1 MSYQLSEAYENLY
14 NPRVESFVDDNLRF
28 IDFMDNEDIEEV
40 VESVYWEL
48 RDYGNT
54 LEEAVDT
61 LSLAT
66 STEVISEAYDEILLE
81 FDMSPEDR
89 AKLALKASQGKGL
102 KFARRLADKQR
113 RDARVAKIQHAVTKV
128 RRRVDGPIA
137 RAKAAFK
144 GAQGGMGTAK
154 KALSQTAQDGKAKLG
169 KLLRRGVSAVAQG
182 VRSTGRAIG
191 SAGKAMERRGA
202 AATQSGLQSRRAG
215 RAGAGG
221 QMQLVFEPTAQEKAG
236 GATSKLGRAIRKAGA
251 AIARTS
257 SKSPTAAKT
266 SLPQAKTKSEPSQNI
281 KIAALSAARPKGPA
295 KPQFRPTGA
304 TGAAARIAASRQSR
318 SPKPSGY
325 QAFRS
330 DVSRARTTAAR
341 SRVVEKAPK
350 SDINLSQKSST
361 KRKPIPMSKSGKPL
375 TGAAASAKIR
385 ATRRQLREDFNII
398 IEQLAQD
405 LISEGYTDNFNSAL
419 NIIDNLSEDVFNELI
434 ADYLD

>member
-81 FDMSPEDR
+81 FDMSPEDS
-89 AKLALKASQGKGL
+89 AKLARKASKGKGL
-102 KFARRLADKQR
+102 KFAKSVADKQR

-169 KLLRRGVSAVAQG
+169 KLLRRGVSAVAQD

-221 QMQLVFEPTAQEKAG
+221 QMQLDFEPTAQEKAG

-251 AIARTS
+251 AIARTP
-257 SKSPTAAKT
+257 SKIKT
-266 SLPQAKTKSEPSQNI
+266 ELKGGKAQSKLAQMR
-281 KIAALSAARPKGPA
+281 AAR
-295 KPQFRPTGA
+295 
-304 TGAAARIAASRQSR
+304 AARASSTLDT
-318 SPKPSGY
+318 S
-325 QAFRS
+325 AFGS
-330 DVSRARTTAAR
+330 V
-341 SRVVEKAPK
+341 P
-350 SDINLSQKSST
+350 SST
-361 KRKPIPMSKSGKPL
+361 KRGFSTPSSQRQRPYGTGKQQTASGKPYSNL
-375 TGAAASAKIR
+375 SRKQAKQYGSQQPVAQKRKEAGPVRRRVAPGTTGERGSKKER
-385 ATRRQLREDFNII
+385 GGATYDALGRRLRENFDLV